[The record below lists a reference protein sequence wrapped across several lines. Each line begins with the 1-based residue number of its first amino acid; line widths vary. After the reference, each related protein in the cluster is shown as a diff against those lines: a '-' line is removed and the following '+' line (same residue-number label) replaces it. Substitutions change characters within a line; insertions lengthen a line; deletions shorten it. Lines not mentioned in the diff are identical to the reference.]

1 MGLWPLNAAEML
13 QNSTS
18 GGASAPSL
26 QDLSLQAFIRS
37 LPVEHVATQIESL
50 PTKVMINALEELC
63 EHPDR
68 VENLREILLKP
79 SNLTRVVGYSDRYQW
94 KIVKCVQY
102 LETERTNYVD
112 QLTKNV
118 AQEKSL
124 DFESSLR
131 LGSFL
136 AEAGWYREAI
146 QVFEVALG
154 LTECQPLH
162 QFEAMSQLLVSQV
175 LTKHSE
181 VEKTDEVIRS
191 MMTNLQVPA
200 GLRISVNHAMS
211 AQCFEKC
218 KFEDSHRYAVEA
230 FRDLN
235 HRTSPKQ
242 VIQIFSHLSKTCIP
256 LKLFRQAKLLITQA
270 VSLAWYHYGSPS
282 IVYARALEDYALF
295 LVTMNAVED
304 GMNTFSEA
312 QQILLQLYGPR
323 NLQQTVTQGN
333 LCFGVY
339 LQAYI
344 YRDLTMAKRY
354 LRNIAALMEELNPA
368 DRRLL
373 VAIGQADALAEADV
387 TRVGGGRERDLE
399 QRDRFEEILP
409 VLKIDQVQRLFEA
422 LK

>member
-26 QDLSLQAFIRS
+26 QNLSLQAFIRS

-63 EHPDR
+63 
-68 VENLREILLKP
+68 
-79 SNLTRVVGYSDRYQW
+79 YSDRYQW

-102 LETERTNYVD
+102 METERTNYVD

-118 AQEKSL
+118 AQEESL

-154 LTECQPLH
+154 LADGQPLR
-162 QFEAMSQLLVSQV
+162 QLEVMSQMLVSQV

-181 VEKTDEVIRS
+181 VERSGEVIRS

-200 GLRISVNHAMS
+200 GLRISVNHAIS

-218 KFEDSHRYAVEA
+218 MFEDSHRYAVEA
-230 FRDLN
+230 FQDLN

-282 IVYARALEDYALF
+282 IVYARALEDYALY

-312 QQILLQLYGPR
+312 QQTLLQLYGPR

-409 VLKIDQVQRLFEA
+409 VLKIAQVQRLFEA